1 MPVNSTL
8 AAQIA
13 LSSTTLFPNPAS
25 VSVTATETI
34 SGSAEFVTVVAS
46 ASSTTTVYGPSAL
59 PTSNT
64 VYFYAHSPSTNPSTP
79 LTLTITG
86 SNTSAS
92 IVGNLYPGD
101 FTWIPL
107 NVAANGVTVK
117 VTNAT
122 TTASILNIFS
132 GERS

>member
-46 ASSTTTVYGPSAL
+46 VQRYL
-59 PTSNT
+59 Q
-64 VYFYAHSPSTNPSTP
+64 VILFIF
-79 LTLTITG
+79 TLIPHQ
-86 SNTSAS
+86 
-92 IVGNLYPGD
+92 L
-101 FTWIPL
+101 IPL
-107 NVAANGVTVK
+107 
-117 VTNAT
+117 
-122 TTASILNIFS
+122 LL
-132 GERS
+132 